1 MRVDRMRQTL
11 DDVSNNPNL
20 KSRAPEAIARAQKL
34 LGELKL
40 DAKDPHDAEELSR
53 LASYITKA
61 EQSTKPAAEVAAEKV
76 AADVTAEAATKALV
90 ETHNAELIRTPT
102 KYDPETYSQR
112 MARITNAFEPT
123 RDFGQAA

>member
-1 MRVDRMRQTL
+1 MEIFYL
-11 DDVSNNPNL
+11 F
-20 KSRAPEAIARAQKL
+20 L
-34 LGELKL
+34 LFSFEL
-40 DAKDPHDAEELSR
+40 
-53 LASYITKA
+53 KA
-61 EQSTKPAAEVAAEKV
+61 EQLSDKLDRKSVLIAAEKV